1 MSKRKALRPT
11 NNRVFL
17 LTAAASTA
25 APAREAQH
33 GWKRRVWGCKS
44 PSPRPWLPA
53 GSILGCSG
61 PWAPRPADVT
71 GRVVTEASRLTLKGP
86 PRPQEGAV
94 IGRTRQRT
102 RAANLL
108 NSDRGD
114 NNIPPSAVRRPHPPP
129 MPYRQTHADRSLAT
143 VPVSPSSP
151 PHFPELGRFS
161 TTRYDI
167 PLAVPLP
174 SAPAV
179 GAPVATRILS

>member
-1 MSKRKALRPT
+1 MFF
-11 NNRVFL
+11 FL
-17 LTAAASTA
+17 QLP
-25 APAREAQH
+25 PARQPQPA
-33 GWKRRVWGCKS
+33 KRSMDGSVACGCKS

-151 PHFPELGRFS
+151 PHFPELGRIGTQLGTPPRS
-161 TTRYDI
+161 LCLRSR
-167 PLAVPLP
+167 PSVSP
-174 SAPAV
+174 SACR
-179 GAPVATRILS
+179 GHHSYTLLS

>member
-1 MSKRKALRPT
+1 MFF
-11 NNRVFL
+11 FL
-17 LTAAASTA
+17 QLP
-25 APAREAQH
+25 PARQPQPA
-33 GWKRRVWGCKS
+33 KRSMDGSVACGCKS

-143 VPVSPSSP
+143 VPVFPSSP
-151 PHFPELGRFS
+151 PHFPELGRSS
-161 TTRYDI
+161 TQLGTPPRSLVCDRV
-167 PLAVPLP
+167 PLLVPLP
-174 SAPAV
+174 AV
-179 GAPVATRILS
+179 VTTRILS

>member
-1 MSKRKALRPT
+1 MREPSSCGIRRREGETGAGHVALVWNYILQPSARPQG
-11 NNRVFL
+11 VPVGPQ
-17 LTAAASTA
+17 STCHA
-25 APAREAQH
+25 LDRGVSTLWFTYP
-33 GWKRRVWGCKS
+33 
-44 PSPRPWLPA
+44 
-53 GSILGCSG
+53 LG
-61 PWAPRPADVT
+61 
-71 GRVVTEASRLTLKGP
+71 LKGP

-174 SAPAV
+174 AAPAV
-179 GAPVATRILS
+179 GAPVTTRILS